1 MVFSAGASCGWRK
14 GLQNSQK
21 EKRDSVECRPDTQT
35 GSNGMEK
42 ESIKNIFPL
51 DRQENGTDHRSLQRS
66 VEKVVEHEN
75 HEWQT
80 LRVQEDTKI
89 KVE

>member
-1 MVFSAGASCGWRK
+1 
-14 GLQNSQK
+14 
-21 EKRDSVECRPDTQT
+21 
-35 GSNGMEK
+35 MEK

-89 KVE
+89 KVEWLSIRCFFDIVGQVRVGDSNIEKFWVWF